1 MTSAEEA
8 YLQVLLQLD
17 DGVLLLD
24 ARGEVELANEALT
37 RWFGPAPS
45 VVRQSLGEG
54 SSQTTIAELA
64 AAVRREAEPL
74 TREFLIRQDQTRRWL
89 LVRGS
94 QLGKGDSA
102 RVLLL
107 FRDITARRMLEE
119 LETDVVAS
127 VSHELR
133 TPVSI

>member
-24 ARGEVELANEALT
+24 TRGEVELANEALT

-54 SSQTTIAELA
+54 PHKITIEELA
-64 AAVRREAEPL
+64 GAVRREAEPL
-74 TREFLIRQDQTRRWL
+74 TREFLIRKDESRRWL

-94 QLGKGDSA
+94 KLGK
-102 RVLLL
+102 
-107 FRDITARRMLEE
+107 E
-119 LETDVVAS
+119 
-127 VSHELR
+127 
-133 TPVSI
+133 